1 MSNVHSAARV
11 MLHACAK
18 FGGCTWST
26 CAPFEWRSSGVRH
39 PARTSIPSG
48 KNWLART
55 GMMRSCV
62 RAFAVPRR
70 SGLSLRFGHAPRTFQ
85 HLRRE
90 EFCIGFLFREVSFTC
105 YSLFKHR
112 AGCPMHPSSFT
123 FAMVFSSP
131 EACDTA
137 KVWSMF
143 PRAAH
148 RSQVSSS
155 VCHQK
160 LLICCGIHHGRRS
173 EKFPD

>member
-1 MSNVHSAARV
+1 MLTSASPFQLATRAWKSHFYSKNRCPMCIRLLV
-11 MLHACAK
+11 LC
-18 FGGCTWST
+18 ST
-26 CAPFEWRSSGVRH
+26 HV
-39 PARTSIPSG
+39 
-48 KNWLART
+48 ART